1 MHRII
6 NLLRNPPPL
15 PRQFYLF
22 IIVVHF
28 VKLQF
33 IHWRI
38 ETRLWKLQ
46 NVGCIWYFVTI
57 CYCTIYFRL
66 WIFYT
71 LPYNRK
77 ISCILKLV
85 HAKYLFCLFSTQ
97 YYPLATFLLF
107 VFFTQS
113 VITKVNTYDGEQK
126 SLWKLDTF
134 LCDWCCN
141 LHNVISVV
149 CWLLLITLDEYLTRE
164 KLIILQL
171 RYMKSVFFFCY

>member
-1 MHRII
+1 MKTAKRGMHLIFCY
-6 NLLRNPPPL
+6 NLLLHHLFQTMNIL
-15 PRQFYLF
+15 YLT
-22 IIVVHF
+22 V
-28 VKLQF
+28 
-33 IHWRI
+33 
-38 ETRLWKLQ
+38 
-46 NVGCIWYFVTI
+46 
-57 CYCTIYFRL
+57 
-66 WIFYT
+66 
-71 LPYNRK
+71 NRK

-97 YYPLATFLLF
+97 YYPLAIFLLF

-141 LHNVISVV
+141 LHNVISVL

>member
-1 MHRII
+1 MKTAKRWMHLIFCY
-6 NLLRNPPPL
+6 NLLL
-15 PRQFYLF
+15 HHLF
-22 IIVVHF
+22 QKMNI
-28 VKLQF
+28 
-33 IHWRI
+33 
-38 ETRLWKLQ
+38 
-46 NVGCIWYFVTI
+46 
-57 CYCTIYFRL
+57 
-66 WIFYT
+66 
-71 LPYNRK
+71 PYPTVLINRK
-77 ISCILKLV
+77 ISCILKLR
-85 HAKYLFCLFSTQ
+85 HAKSLFCLFSTQ

-141 LHNVISVV
+141 LHNVISVL